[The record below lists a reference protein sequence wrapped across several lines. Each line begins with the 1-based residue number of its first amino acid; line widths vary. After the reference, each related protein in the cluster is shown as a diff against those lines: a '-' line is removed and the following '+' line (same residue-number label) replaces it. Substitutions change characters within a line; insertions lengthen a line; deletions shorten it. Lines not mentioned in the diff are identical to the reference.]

1 MEPIDEF
8 KGIGKKM
15 PYKVPDDFFEHA
27 ALKTL
32 QEAKRREHESRK
44 AIYSWRSVAVA
55 ASLAVIGFVGYFML
69 NKDAKPETQIVVQDS
84 KPVVQ
89 PIVGIKVVQPS
100 VDTLPAKKVISQEKV
115 QPAVVKEVPSEN
127 MDEILADL
135 TEEELLQMAAMIKTD
150 PFSGEFEQ

>member
-15 PYKVPDDFFEHA
+15 PYKAPDDFFENVA
-27 ALKTL
+27 RKTL
-32 QEAKRREHESRK
+32 YEVKMRDRK
-44 AIYSWRSVAVA
+44 SQHTIYLWRSVAVA
-55 ASLAVIGFVGYFML
+55 ASLAAVGFLGYFIL
-69 NKDAKPETQIVVQDS
+69 NRDVKPETQIVVQDS
-84 KPVVQ
+84 KSAVQ
-89 PIVGIKVVQPS
+89 PIVGTEVVQPS

-115 QPAVVKEVPSEN
+115 QSAVVKEVPSEN

>member
-15 PYKVPDDFFEHA
+15 PYKAPDDFFENVA
-27 ALKTL
+27 RKTL
-32 QEAKRREHESRK
+32 YEAKMRDRK
-44 AIYSWRSVAVA
+44 SQHAVYLWRSVAVA
-55 ASLAVIGFVGYFML
+55 ASLAAVGIVGYFML
-69 NKDAKPETQIVVQDS
+69 QDDSKPEVQVVVQDS

-89 PIVGIKVVQPS
+89 PIVGTEVVQPS
-100 VDTLPAKKVISQEKV
+100 VDTLTAKKVISQEKV
-115 QPAVVKEVPSEN
+115 QPAVVKEEPSEN